1 MRRRKVTLFA
11 QIFFWAD
18 TGSRIKPLYSM
29 TKKIKESWNSRLGV
43 ILAVA
48 GSAVGLGNFLRFPGQ
63 AAEYGGGAFML
74 AYFIS
79 FLLIGLPICWA
90 EWTMG
95 RFGGQGGFNSAPG
108 IFNYITRKPA
118 FKYLGVIGVL
128 VPVIIYMYYVYIEAW
143 CLGYA
148 VNFLVGN
155 MDFQDVGQAGDFWGS
170 FIGIGL
176 DGSAIGFGIQQVG
189 FFLIFVFILN
199 FVLIYRGISKGI
211 ELFCRY
217 AMPTL
222 VVIALI
228 ILLRVLTLGT
238 PDASHPERNVSNG
251 LGFMWNPTKHVVEQ
265 RQPNGEW
272 VVDYEVVNPD
282 KLQAVQSAS
291 LADSSLRVRD
301 LTVREQLFNPQLWLA
316 AAGQIFFSLSVG
328 FGVIITYSSYLSKQ
342 DDVVLSGL
350 AATSANEFCEV
361 VIGGLI
367 TLPAAVTF
375 LGVAGVAGMG
385 TFGLGFNVLPMV
397 FANMAWGGLF
407 GFLFFFLLFLAAVTS
422 SLSMLQPGI
431 AFLEEAMKI
440 NRKQSVALLGLIT
453 AVGCGFVV
461 YFSADVKALD
471 TLDFWVGTFLIFV
484 LSALQIIIFSWI
496 LGVNKGLELAH
507 QGSAIR
513 IPNCFK
519 VVMKY
524 ITPLFLL
531 LIFALWVAANVFG
544 IDFSGGES
552 SYSSYVSDLFI
563 DPNPVAWMSIGL
575 IALVAALFAFITSLN
590 PEYKKITQE
599 AQDDK

>member
-1 MRRRKVTLFA
+1 MVKR
-11 QIFFWAD
+11 
-18 TGSRIKPLYSM
+18 
-29 TKKIKESWNSRLGV
+29 IKESWDSRLGV

-90 EWTMG
+90 EWVMG
-95 RFGGQGGFNSAPG
+95 RHGGQGGFNSSPG

-148 VNFLVGN
+148 VNFLAGN
-155 MDFQDVGQAGDFWGS
+155 MDFSTVEESGDFWGN
-170 FIGIGL
+170 FIGIDA
-176 DGSAIGFGIQQVG
+176 DGSALGFGLTQVG
-189 FFLIFVFILN
+189 FYLLLVFILN

-211 ELFCRY
+211 ELFCKY

-222 VVIALI
+222 VFIAFI

-238 PDASHPERNVSNG
+238 PDAEHPARNVSNG
-251 LGFMWNPTKHVVEQ
+251 LGFMWNPVKHVVELKDDA
-265 RQPNGEW
+265 GEW
-272 VVDYEVVNPD
+272 IVDRELVD
-282 KLQAVQSAS
+282 QDRLAAVTTAAKSDATM
-291 LADSSLRVRD
+291 RVRQISMF
-301 LTVREQLFNPQLWLA
+301 EQLFNPQLWLA

-328 FGVIITYSSYLSKQ
+328 FGVIITYSSYLSKK

-361 VIGGLI
+361 ALGGLI

-397 FANMAWGGLF
+397 FANMAFGELF

-461 YFSADVKALD
+461 YFSEGVKALD

-484 LSALQIIIFSWI
+484 LSTIQIIIFGWM
-496 LGVNKGLELAH
+496 LGVDKGFELAH
-507 QGSAIR
+507 EGSAIR
-513 IPNCFK
+513 IPNFFK
-519 VVMKY
+519 FVMKY
-524 ITPLFLL
+524 VSPLFLL
-531 LIFALWVAANVFG
+531 IIFGLWVAANVFG
-544 IDFSGGES
+544 IDFRTGETNYSG
-552 SYSSYVSDLFI
+552 YVMDLFI
-563 DPNPVAWMSIGL
+563 EPNIVARLSVGL
-575 IALVAALFAFITSLN
+575 IAIVASLFVFIVALN
-590 PEYKKITQE
+590 PDYKNLKK
-599 AQDDK
+599 DK